1 MQLLKALSGP
11 RAGSWLSPRAVQT
24 PVGGSTLFGEVS
36 SPWHGS
42 TPCLLLHLRSENPFP
57 QGALYTGFI
66 FQRNANKFL
75 PNCPNE

>member
-11 RAGSWLSPRAVQT
+11 RAGSWLAPRAVQT
-24 PVGGSTLFGEVS
+24 LVGGSTLFCEVS

-42 TPCLLLHLRSENPFP
+42 TLCLLLYLHSENPFP

-66 FQRNANKFL
+66 FQRSANKFL